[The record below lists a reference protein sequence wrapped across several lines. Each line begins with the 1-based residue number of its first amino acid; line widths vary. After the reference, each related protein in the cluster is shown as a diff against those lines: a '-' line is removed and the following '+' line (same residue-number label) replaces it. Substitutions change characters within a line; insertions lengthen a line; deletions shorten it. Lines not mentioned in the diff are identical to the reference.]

1 MAPRCLFPAFPCE
14 SYDEFLKGNCF
25 PCDSTQQDDPEVA
38 AKCGNMGYYA
48 DRSTGRGQL
57 YLVTREEE
65 PFCAH
70 QFNIDIFSSEN
81 DLPLRTLGRL
91 EAILTGDGTLSETFS
106 ITEKDDTEFFAGETM
121 SRILVPHPA
130 LGFPHSVTL
139 RYKSYSGWL
148 SKGLAQWTIQKV
160 VLTDSF
166 GAKRSFCRPE
176 ISLASERQVF
186 LDLLPGECELPEE
199 NTTLDPIDG
208 ISTTTSSTSDSTE
221 ENRLKDYQYSTSGPY
236 DDDLDRLR
244 EKKEIIKLGS
254 SYKISTNRS
263 QSTETDSGFDNKER
277 LPWQPLLENSIDG
290 PNEINPHERSQ
301 QETGRSISDL
311 SLSSSTTTKR
321 QHEINEPILK
331 STTQRTA
338 NTVGDVQRPRD
349 NSYFTIQLL
358 PFRLGE
364 LIERAERYARE
375 TLFPFFSDAPR
386 IFGLS
391 PATSTSSTDRAQR
404 SAFKTNRQ
412 PKYFPS
418 LGELT
423 FGGNSQS
430 SETSRSQRRVDLPPP
445 LSPTIT
451 VEQPDFV
458 YDSSSP
464 TTTSHPESS
473 EELVAIDESR
483 SSKNLLTLIHQ
494 QDSEPESRS
503 DAPLALPPPDRYYIS
518 DLDALAG
525 PNPVHIGL
533 PTYAPTP
540 RTTVSPNQFP
550 YKFELN
556 TDEPK
561 VSTFPLK

>member
-1 MAPRCLFPAFPCE
+1 
-14 SYDEFLKGNCF
+14 
-25 PCDSTQQDDPEVA
+25 
-38 AKCGNMGYYA
+38 MGYYA

-70 QFNIDIFSSEN
+70 QFNIDIYSSEN

-91 EAILTGDGTLSETFS
+91 EAILTGDGTLNETFS

-148 SKGLAQWTIQKV
+148 SKGLGQWTIQKV

-166 GAKRSFCRPE
+166 GAKRSICKPE
-176 ISLASERQVF
+176 ISLVSERQVF

-199 NTTLDPIDG
+199 ITTEEPNDG
-208 ISTTTSSTSDSTE
+208 LSTTTATDTSASDSTE
-221 ENRLKDYQYSTSGPY
+221 SNRLRDYQYSTSGPY
-236 DDDLDRLR
+236 DDDVDRLR

-254 SYKISTNRS
+254 SYKISAN
-263 QSTETDSGFDNKER
+263 STVATESDSEYGNKDI

-290 PNEINPHERSQ
+290 SNEINSQ
-301 QETGRSISDL
+301 DKFQHETGRSISDI
-311 SLSSSTTTKR
+311 SLSSTTTKR

-331 STTQRTA
+331 STTQRATSTTA
-338 NTVGDVQRPRD
+338 DVQRPRD
-349 NSYFTIQLL
+349 NSLFTIQLL

-375 TLFPFFSDAPR
+375 TLFPLFSEAPR
-386 IFGLS
+386 IFGLGPVS
-391 PATSTSSTDRAQR
+391 SSAPISTMDRSER
-404 SAFKTNRQ
+404 SAFKSNRQ

-423 FGGNSQS
+423 S
-430 SETSRSQRRVDLPPP
+430 SDKSAKSGENQRSQRRVDLPPSF
-445 LSPTIT
+445 SPSLT
-451 VEQPDFV
+451 VEQPVFN
-458 YDSSSP
+458 YD
-464 TTTSHPESS
+464 TTSTAADTSTIP
-473 EELVAIDESR
+473 LAPLIAIDESR
-483 SSKNLLTLIHQ
+483 SNKNLLTLLRR
-494 QDSEPESRS
+494 QDAESESKSSEASM
-503 DAPLALPPPDRYYIS
+503 ALPAPGRYYVS

-525 PNPVHIGL
+525 PNPVHINL
-533 PTYAPTP
+533 PTYAPTV
-540 RTTVSPNQFP
+540 RTTLAPNKFP
-550 YKFELN
+550 YKFESVS
-556 TDEPK
+556 DELTSATTSPPA
-561 VSTFPLK
+561 SASN